1 MTRLALSIGLV
12 SLLACSTA
20 DPPIVSRGGTS
31 NGEGS
36 NADGPSATGPLADG
50 GRNIPERRADGG
62 GTPPPVACS
71 HDAPLATALVVTS
84 IDVSAG
90 GPQGGPVIL
99 AARPGGTAA
108 AWSGAAGKV
117 HVSALD
123 AQDQRAGADV
133 EIDGDTPFGLVA
145 TANDYALLVTRPP
158 DFQTF
163 VKVSASGAPL
173 ATTNLV
179 GGGNHDTVGDE
190 WFGDFA
196 RTGRLVA
203 TPSGYA
209 AYTGLHRRWPDGI
222 GHQGDTL
229 RMLSASG
236 TETGGGGWGWGC
248 SHSLDQRLVSNGADL
263 AAVCLADCYPSKG
276 IQFNWQGGM
285 LSDEPS
291 GNCAGG
297 SSAELGG
304 LVAAP
309 TGGFWLTFVSGEG
322 RATPDIGLEHLSKDG
337 AILEKKFLTSDA
349 AKESNVHLAVLD
361 GSRMLL
367 AYEANGATLVQ
378 RVDGTGALIGTPE
391 SLPVRLDPAS
401 DFVTLPNGDVAWGWM
416 EQKTL
421 KIARVRACV

>member
-1 MTRLALSIGLV
+1 MTRFALSISLV
-12 SLLACSTA
+12 SLLACSFA
-20 DPPIVSRGGTS
+20 DPPIV
-31 NGEGS
+31 GEGATS
-36 NADGPSATGPLADG
+36 PAAGPSADGPSATGPLPDG
-50 GRNIPERRADGG
+50 GRIPERRADGG
-62 GTPPPVACS
+62 GAPPPACT

-99 AARPGGTAA
+99 AARPGGAAA
-108 AWSGAAGKV
+108 AWSSASGKI
-117 HVSALD
+117 HVTPLD
-123 AQDQRAGADV
+123 AQTQRAGADV

-145 TANDYALLVTRPP
+145 TSNDYALLVTRRP
-158 DFQTF
+158 DYQTF

-179 GGGNHDTVGDE
+179 GGGNHDTVGVE

-203 TPSGYA
+203 TPTGYA
-209 AYTGLHRRWPDGI
+209 AYTGLHRRWPDGV

-236 TETGGGGWGWGC
+236 TETGGGWGWGC
-248 SHSLDQRLVSNGADL
+248 SHSLDQRLVSNGSDL

-276 IQFNWQGGM
+276 IQFNWQGGL
-285 LSDEPS
+285 LSDEPT
-291 GNCAGG
+291 GNCAGD
-297 SSAELGG
+297 SNAELGG

-309 TGGFWLTFVSGEG
+309 AGGFWLTYVSGEG

-337 AILEKKFLTSDA
+337 TILDKKFLTGDA

-367 AYEANGATLVQ
+367 AYESNGKTFVQ
-378 RVDGTGALIGTPE
+378 RLDGAGALLGTPE
-391 SLPVRLDPAS
+391 ALSARLDPAS
-401 DFVTLPNGDVAWGWM
+401 DFVTLPNGDVAWAWM